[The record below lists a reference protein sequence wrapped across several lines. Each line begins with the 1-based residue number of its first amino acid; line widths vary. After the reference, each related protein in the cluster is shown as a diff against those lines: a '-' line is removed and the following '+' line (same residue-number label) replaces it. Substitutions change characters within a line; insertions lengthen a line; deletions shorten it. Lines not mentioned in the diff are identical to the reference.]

1 MKPKL
6 IFIFMLVSIVAP
18 AVLAQQSIKIEKTN
32 GNGFTIVENSQKRVL
47 AYSTTPIDT
56 TNPGLKWWLKSI
68 EQLPASKL
76 STRNAITPASLGF
89 PSVCEPMLTSSWGQE
104 TPYNWMC
111 PEINY
116 AAWGGFLPDAE
127 HCPVGCVA
135 TATAQ
140 IMNYYK
146 YPSHGHGTCS
156 IDLGFQEYS
165 VDLSQAEYKWNLI
178 LDHYTEG
185 EYSTEQAK
193 AVAELCYHVG
203 VASRMGYRPD
213 ASATDNYYAI
223 LALRDHFDYDANPS
237 LNIQRNQYSDVEW
250 MRLVYTEL
258 SEGRP
263 ILYQGVGIDLDTY
276 GFYGHSFVID
286 GYDADG
292 LVNVNWG
299 WSGKCN
305 GHYDIALL
313 NPSDLQFDAFQ
324 MMAIGIKP
332 NRIHGDVDGD
342 GYVTASDIT
351 ALYNYM
357 LNSDS
362 SNIKNGDVDGDGH
375 ITSGDVTAVYDIL
388 LDSN

>member
-1 MKPKL
+1 MKLKL
-6 IFIFMLVSIVAP
+6 FITLALAVVTPAIF
-18 AVLAQQSIKIEKTN
+18 AQQAFKIMKN
-32 GNGFTIVENSQKRVL
+32 GDKGFTVVDKSHGRVL
-47 AYSTTPIDT
+47 AYGNSAIDT

-68 EQLPASKL
+68 EQVPASKL
-76 STRNAITPASLGF
+76 STRSTITPASLGF
-89 PSVCEPMLTSSWGQE
+89 PSECEPLLTSTWGQE

-111 PEINY
+111 PETNY
-116 AAWGGFLPDAE
+116 APWGGFLPEAQ

-146 YPSHGHGTCS
+146 YPVRGKGTCS
-156 IDLGFQEYS
+156 INLEGQEYS
-165 VDLSQAEYKWNLI
+165 VDLSQAQYKWNLI
-178 LDHYTEG
+178 LDHYAEG
-185 EYSTEQAK
+185 EYSNEQAQ

-203 VASRMGYRPD
+203 VASQMGYMPD

-223 LALRDHFDYDANPS
+223 VALRDNFDYDADPT
-237 LNIQRNQYSDVEW
+237 LNIQRNQYSDEEW

-263 ILYQGVGIDLDTY
+263 ILYEGVGIDLDTY
-276 GFYGHSFVID
+276 GIYGHSFVID

-292 LVNVNWG
+292 LVSVNWG

-305 GHYDIALL
+305 GFYDIALL

-332 NRIHGDVDGD
+332 KVVRGDVDGD
-342 GYVTASDIT
+342 GVVTASDIT
-351 ALYNYM
+351 ALYNFM
-357 LNSDS
+357 LNNDS
-362 SNIKNGDVDGDGH
+362 SSIINGDVDGDGT
-375 ITSGDVTAVYDIL
+375 ITAGDVTAIYDIL
-388 LDSN
+388 LGND